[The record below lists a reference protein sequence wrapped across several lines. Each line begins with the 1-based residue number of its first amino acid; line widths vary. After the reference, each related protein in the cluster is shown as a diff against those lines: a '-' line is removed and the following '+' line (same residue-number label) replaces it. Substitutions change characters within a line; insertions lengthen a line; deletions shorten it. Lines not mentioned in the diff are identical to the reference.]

1 MCTADKVSVLLRVF
15 LQWKVSVRF
24 HREREK
30 RGQIS
35 VWISKETQ
43 TLYLNSE
50 RNEKQNK
57 QKQLFIPRKS
67 FSFLN
72 QTKMYN
78 FVYVSCLLYTKS
90 SNALIPFDFNTSKV
104 KVTQFWKELYHFR
117 FPLLYRKWLL
127 IINRNITQRFLDF
140 LLLLGFLLHNPFFLK
155 VKLMPFSFCLLK
167 VGKRETV

>member
-1 MCTADKVSVLLRVF
+1 MNLEVSIEHVHCRQSFCSFTCIFTVKGF
-15 LQWKVSVRF
+15 GTFSS
-24 HREREK
+24 REREK

-127 IINRNITQRFLDF
+127 IINRNIKMLPWLPIATR
-140 LLLLGFLLHNPFFLK
+140 
-155 VKLMPFSFCLLK
+155 VSF
-167 VGKRETV
+167 T